1 MKIKG
6 IPANETIW
14 VIQKTESG
22 NTYYV
27 TAKQQRDKYFI
38 YKLVDGA
45 AVKLG
50 SGKNPA
56 KLTEQYAK

>member
-14 VIQKTESG
+14 VTQKTATA

-27 TAKQQRDKYFI
+27 TAKEQRGMYFI
-38 YKLVDGA
+38 YKLVSDHAEKIG
-45 AVKLG
+45 K
-50 SGKNPA
+50 GKNPA
-56 KLTEQYAK
+56 KLIEQYAT

>member
-14 VIQKTESG
+14 VTQKTESG

-27 TAKQQRDKYFI
+27 TAKPQRDKYFI
-38 YKLVDGA
+38 YKLVDGT
-45 AVKLG
+45 AVKIG

-56 KLTEQYAK
+56 KLAEQYAK